1 MLQRVLGAACLHNR
15 ATNPAGGYCQG
26 LNSVAAC
33 LLTFLSA
40 ADTFWMLEHIQES
53 LCIGYYTDTMVMVN
67 VDVAVVDEIVAATL
81 PAAHAAL
88 RQVEEAD
95 FFNPMHVHVPKW
107 LIPLFATELPSR
119 TLFRLWDLLFT
130 EGSHVLVCAS
140 AAVLECISDDL
151 VALTS
156 AASPSSS
163 SSSSDRVDKVQRL
176 FRLGSANAFRKYFL
190 CACRFAVANQ
200 RRFGCRRHGGFSG
213 QDPGLHGELSAAAD
227 RRHA

>member
-1 MLQRVLGAACLHNR
+1 MLGAGCLHNR

-176 FRLGSANAFRKYFL
+176 FRLGSANAFRKSFPF
-190 CACRFAVANQ
+190 ACRFAAPNHQ
-200 RRFGCRRHGGFSG
+200 TTLWMHRRHGGFSG
-213 QDPGLHGELSAAAD
+213 QDPGLHGELPAAAD
-227 RRHA
+227 